1 MKCNNGKSTA
11 VIGLENIMQ
20 LIDLQRSHT
29 TFRKENND
37 EDSSNR
43 WRKKIWFSFE
53 DYSLGEE

>member
-37 EDSSNR
+37 DDSSNR
-43 WRKKIWFSFE
+43 WRKKQRKYGFLLKIIH
-53 DYSLGEE
+53 